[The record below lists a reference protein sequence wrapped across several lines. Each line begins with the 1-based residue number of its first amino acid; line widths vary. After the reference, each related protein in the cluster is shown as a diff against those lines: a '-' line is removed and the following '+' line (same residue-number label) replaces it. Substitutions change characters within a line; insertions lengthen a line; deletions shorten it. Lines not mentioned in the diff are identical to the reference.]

1 MVEFICWN
9 SDGWMDFV
17 FRSLQMSNKEIRE
30 TAQKML
36 DLVQNIEYNP
46 FKHTLEAIN
55 VRIQSES

>member
-1 MVEFICWN
+1 
-9 SDGWMDFV
+9 
-17 FRSLQMSNKEIRE
+17 MSNKEIRE